1 MQNWPAVLLALL
13 ILAGPAQA
21 EDDVAGLPFPDPQCA
36 KPDLGSIKVPKLT
49 EAHGGY
55 DYSGPVGSYNS
66 KVTAYN
72 RAAEAYNSCIHAYI
86 DSANLETRKI
96 QDQANSDIRRITDK
110 ANALMGAI
118 HAKVDRAISEANDF
132 ARAQETST
140 GALGAAPADRPLR
153 HQ

>member
-1 MQNWPAVLLALL
+1 MNKTTAASLALL
-13 ILAGPAQA
+13 IVAASAQA
-21 EDDVAGLPFPDPQCA
+21 EDDVPGIPDPTCT
-36 KPDLGSIKVPKLT
+36 KPDLGSIKVPKLA
-49 EAHGGY
+49 EAHGAY

-66 KVTAYN
+66 RVTAYN

-96 QDQANSDIRRITDK
+96 QDQANSDIKRITDK
-110 ANALMGAI
+110 ANASMGTI

-140 GALGAAPADRPLR
+140 GALRAAPADRPLR